1 MKRFQPH
8 HTDLSDKQRMRRVIA
23 SPLTFI
29 VIVGLAGIVGWNTWD
44 MYTKWRTS
52 NDALAEARIAYS
64 ELQEREAFLNQ
75 QIGVLET
82 DAGVEAEVRDRFG
95 VAKEGEKVIVIL
107 DEEEQNEIVEEDGGF
122 WSRVKGW
129 FTRD

>member
-1 MKRFQPH
+1 MPRFAQQ
-8 HTDLSDKQRMRRVIA
+8 TDLSDKQRMRRVIA

-29 VIVGLAGIVGWNTWD
+29 VLAGIIAVVGWNTWD

-52 NDALAEARIAYS
+52 NEALAEAHIAYK
-64 ELQEREAFLNQ
+64 ELQEREVFLSQ
-75 QIGVLET
+75 QIDVLST

-107 DEEEQNEIVEEDGGF
+107 NEEEQGELVEEEVGF
-122 WSRVKGW
+122 WSRVRGW